1 MIILILL
8 SCKFLIK
15 SLLDFP
21 SPNYVLKE
29 KTKIIRKQIGRLY
42 MRGTNLSNQQDFF
55 YRSIEYFK
63 IYNSLLADPYL

>member
-8 SCKFLIK
+8 SRKFLIK

-55 YRSIEYFK
+55 
-63 IYNSLLADPYL
+63 L